1 MFPVKMMMPLKPSKQ
16 TTAAASKIKNK
27 ILNTSS
33 FFKVSL
39 KTNNKALALA
49 LQAQKERSRQLQ
61 MEVVYLQKQVE
72 SLCFELAT
80 KKYKHRKL
88 LLILKNLQ
96 SNTLQHLD
104 MAAELISDSDC
115 QTPSENCKS
124 KGNPAVGSSNKLLTM
139 QPEIWRNFLENLPEK
154 RSSED
159 GLGVLSRC
167 SETANI
173 YNVNFA
179 AEKRS
184 SGQQSQTTPA
194 ETSRS
199 STSSLRDEVER
210 LSTIFSQSGF
220 DMKSVLC
227 HQKSETREDSP
238 PSLSGD
244 VHPSAGSTLETEPQL
259 SMHEKTV
266 VLDTTMEMT
275 VSNAAEI
282 VAVETKAKKKS
293 SSKLKDKKSLKK
305 VCGTG
310 AEVQDSLDLRPNEE
324 PPGTLEDVNVP
335 EVREPQLLNITHR
348 NLTGSHIPRLGKQK
362 KTSKKTSKS
371 PEVVSDL
378 EDYFSDPK
386 VTFSRA
392 SSSPSEE
399 DTATPRITIRRSRTK
414 SRKLSAVSQQPLLS
428 LTSHDDDDD
437 DNGSRQCRQLYDDER
452 EQNKDQQQPEEFLFC
467 AEKEYWPESG
477 LVACVPPGGVMK
489 TNQKPNC
496 RETFIVSVSRDNTS
510 STLDQNPIPPEG
522 SSCEPE
528 ELLAA
533 VAENVDIQY
542 SQSNPLMKAHSS
554 WKRPRGETSE
564 DGSKCSDHLGGLPP
578 DRLAATASE
587 FPKCKKARREE
598 AGRSSKKKAE
608 PSAEGDGLLNE
619 KQKKSKKK
627 SNRSH
632 QKQRYEEAAS
642 CPEHGDEN
650 HDSSKDLNN
659 TEPKMVSTLHRKTV
673 KLHKESRNLR
683 ETFVV
688 SRRKTQDPSLNSTR
702 MSAAMDGIHQSVG
715 DLLMHEL
722 PPWLLN
728 DVSIASTESGSA
740 ACTPV
745 RVTMT
750 HESPDVQ
757 VESSPVGRVLTMLT
771 NTMMTLDSE
780 NRGRSR
786 RRNCVVSYKEPPLNS
801 KIRRGDKYTETT
813 FLSSPVFKD
822 GKKKK
827 KPKTTDD

>member
-1 MFPVKMMMPLKPSKQ
+1 
-16 TTAAASKIKNK
+16 
-27 ILNTSS
+27 
-33 FFKVSL
+33 
-39 KTNNKALALA
+39 
-49 LQAQKERSRQLQ
+49 

-80 KKYKHRKL
+80 KKYKQRKL

-104 MAAELISDSDC
+104 MAVELISDSDS
-115 QTPSENCKS
+115 QTPSENCES

-139 QPEIWRNFLENLPEK
+139 QPEIWRNFSENLPEK
-154 RSSED
+154 RSSEE
-159 GLGVLSRC
+159 GLRVLSRC
-167 SETANI
+167 SETTDI
-173 YNVNFA
+173 YNDNFA

-184 SGQQSQTTPA
+184 SGQQAQTTPA

-220 DMKSVLC
+220 DVKSVLC

-244 VHPSAGSTLETEPQL
+244 VHPSTGSTLETEPQL
-259 SMHEKTV
+259 SIHEKTV

-275 VSNAAEI
+275 ISNAAEI

-305 VCGTG
+305 AWGTG

-335 EVREPQLLNITHR
+335 EVLEPQLLKITHR
-348 NLTGSHIPRLGKQK
+348 NLTVSHIPRLGKQK
-362 KTSKKTSKS
+362 KPSKKTSKS

-392 SSSPSEE
+392 SSSPSEQ

-414 SRKLSAVSQQPLLS
+414 SRKLSAVSQQPSLS

-437 DNGSRQCRQLYDDER
+437 DGSRQLYDEKR

-467 AEKEYWPESG
+467 AEKECRPESG
-477 LVACVPPGGVMK
+477 LVVCLPPGGVMK

-496 RETFIVSVSRDNTS
+496 RETFIVSVFRDSTS
-510 STLDQNPIPPEG
+510 STLDQNPIRPEG
-522 SSCEPE
+522 SSCETE

-554 WKRPRGETSE
+554 WKRPRPDLPEPQSVQ

-578 DRLAATASE
+578 DRLAASASE

-598 AGRSSKKKAE
+598 TGRSSKKKAE

-659 TEPKMVSTLHRKTV
+659 TEPKMVSTLHRKTL

-688 SRRKTQDPSLNSTR
+688 SRRKTQDRSEDPSLNSTR
-702 MSAAMDGIHQSVG
+702 TSAAMDGIHQSVG

-728 DVSIASTESGSA
+728 DVSTASTESGSA

-745 RVTMT
+745 RATMT
-750 HESPDVQ
+750 HESPDVT

-827 KPKTTDD
+827 KPKRTED